1 MGSDERELQD
11 LLRIKK
17 RRLAQ
22 LKRQAANLGY
32 AAPPELRNEIEDLER
47 ETNSSSQVIEPI
59 VKGELPDDIMVA
71 LRAYG
76 VPASVNNA
84 LQLVE
89 AALYDLKKALEDH
102 RVELHDVKDKV
113 ITLNIDMREVKRDN
127 EEGKHGRR
135 RNFIIQCV
143 NFVILCGVVSA
154 IIVLAFRV
162 ASGI

>member
-1 MGSDERELQD
+1 MGTDERELQD

-22 LKRQAANLGY
+22 LKRQAASLGY
-32 AAPPELRNEIEDLER
+32 GAPPELKNEIEDLER
-47 ETNSSSQVIEPI
+47 ETASSSQVIEPI

-89 AALYDLKKALEDH
+89 VALYDLKKGLAEH
-102 RVELHDVKDKV
+102 RTELHDVKDKV
-113 ITLNIDMREVKRDN
+113 ITLNVDMREVKRDN

-135 RNFIIQCV
+135 RNFRLQIA
-143 NFVILCGVVSA
+143 S
-154 IIVLAFRV
+154 IVLSVLVLLAFV
-162 ASGI
+162 WMVTQ